1 MSLVLLLCAWTGV
14 LGSNFDPHV
23 PWHVPTQSYF
33 AGWFF
38 RVISPETNSSF
49 AFIAGLHRA
58 IVDSEAAGPTTEI
71 LASQYNFSW
80 VVFMEN
86 TVERGLQH
94 EEAFH
99 PAKQVTITK
108 RGVPITADPEVA
120 SPSEFEWVSPV
131 GSFAVNDSIGHLN
144 LTFPSHR
151 IEVSFSNRIPWDI
164 HSPNAAGPVGILTY
178 FPSLLPCT
186 LQIVSVFVFECK
198 PRLPPRFL
206 FRQLFRPLTGF
217 PGDLPRHSHPVKDC
231 ATRAW
236 VCSSGNK
243 LWREISDWLVLGNDM
258 NASLATQ
265 NFFCSTPTSLRT
277 STRTTPRGFC

>member
-243 LWREISDWLVLGNDM
+243 LWREISDWLVLVSEHQLGQLRA
-258 NASLATQ
+258 ASADW
-265 NFFCSTPTSLRT
+265 
-277 STRTTPRGFC
+277 G

>member
-178 FPSLLPCT
+178 FPSLLPCNY
-186 LQIVSVFVFECK
+186 FVHS
-198 PRLPPRFL
+198 LGSQAT
-206 FRQLFRPLTGF
+206 FRVTHIPSKTVRQG
-217 PGDLPRHSHPVKDC
+217 
-231 ATRAW
+231 
-236 VCSSGNK
+236 
-243 LWREISDWLVLGNDM
+243 
-258 NASLATQ
+258 
-265 NFFCSTPTSLRT
+265 
-277 STRTTPRGFC
+277 RGFAHLETNYGEKFPTGWFWVTI